1 MLMAILVPSIGVTF
15 AMVMVGLTNLRI
27 DSVVYVL
34 IIGMIAFIQL
44 VFISIFR
51 NIRPAVNL

>member
-1 MLMAILVPSIGVTF
+1 MAILVPSIGVTF